1 MSQFTSGWHTCCKIV
16 WRLTRLNNKVG
27 DIRQQCNL
35 VAVYMSPTGRAGPT
49 RRDPAG
55 YLKSL
60 LKIVYV
66 YMRRG
71 PALLGEIS
79 LLFTRDLA

>member
-1 MSQFTSGWHTCCKIV
+1 
-16 WRLTRLNNKVG
+16 
-27 DIRQQCNL
+27 
-35 VAVYMSPTGRAGPT
+35 MSPTGRAGPT
-49 RRDPAG
+49 SRDPAC
-55 YLKSL
+55 YLKSY

-79 LLFTRDLA
+79 LLLTRDLAYSRAEKVPYKRNRGDWLS

>member
-1 MSQFTSGWHTCCKIV
+1 
-16 WRLTRLNNKVG
+16 
-27 DIRQQCNL
+27 
-35 VAVYMSPTGRAGPT
+35 MSPTGRGGPT
-49 RRDPAG
+49 RRDPAC

-79 LLFTRDLA
+79 PSRAGNFPCKRNVRASVAATL

>member
-1 MSQFTSGWHTCCKIV
+1 
-16 WRLTRLNNKVG
+16 
-27 DIRQQCNL
+27 
-35 VAVYMSPTGRAGPT
+35 MSPTGRAGPT
-49 RRDPAG
+49 QRDPAC

-79 LLFTRDLA
+79 LLSTRDNYSHSTRADVSDKLRDK